1 MNRSDRTTH
10 AAQAAGEVAAEAV
23 LPLGLV
29 VEDVTITPMGRRRV
43 VRISVDDDLS
53 ELPPGDQTSTVPPVS
68 LDEVTE
74 ASRAIG
80 AALDEADV
88 LGDQPYLLEV
98 TSPGVGGT
106 LTRWRHFR
114 RNVGRLLTLQVR
126 QDGVER
132 TLTARLRAVGAEHV
146 VVQLQP
152 DDSGQPPATARADA
166 VRAKGAGSELTVLPW
181 DEVVQGRVQVEF
193 GRPVEESADEPADE
207 DEET

>member
-1 MNRSDRTTH
+1 MTRSDRTTH

-23 LPLGLV
+23 QPLGLV

-43 VRISVDDDLS
+43 VRISVDDGLS

-98 TSPGVGGT
+98 TSPGVGGR

-152 DDSGQPPATARADA
+152 DDSGQPPAIARADTARAN
-166 VRAKGAGSELTVLPW
+166 GAGSELTVLPW